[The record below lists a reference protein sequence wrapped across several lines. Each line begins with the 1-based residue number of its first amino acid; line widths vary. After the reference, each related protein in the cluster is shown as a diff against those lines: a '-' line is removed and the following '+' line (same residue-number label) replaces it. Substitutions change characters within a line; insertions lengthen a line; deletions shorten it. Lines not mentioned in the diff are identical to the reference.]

1 MIEIL
6 ESEYERLKA
15 IEAKFNKLEVDDSLV
30 LINNMRN
37 NAANVNSTSRQKV
50 SEIEDISSLVNEF
63 IEKSNLIDEKTTRNF
78 KSSEMST
85 AESNTVIL
93 LIKELST
100 TIDSLDSV
108 FETFSVTIESLTEAN
123 KEISDLVK
131 VNDHISIQTNLLSLN
146 AKVEAAR
153 AGDAGKG
160 FSIVA
165 DEVKKLAAS
174 SKHTTQEIGTMI
186 SKISNMTE
194 NAKLQSAK
202 SNELIDNSVK
212 ISSDAIEKLNYLMQ
226 LSSQNKNDSI
236 EVQSIVNNQLKDS
249 GTIKLKIGEL
259 LEDTTKAIT
268 SSTQN
273 IEYGDKL
280 IRTFKA

>member
-1 MIEIL
+1 MIEI
-6 ESEYERLKA
+6 EEGEYARLQDIER
-15 IEAKFNKLEVDDSLV
+15 KFNKLELKDSLDI
-30 LINNMRN
+30 INNMKIT
-37 NAANVNSTSRQKV
+37 ATTVNSASREKI
-50 SEIEDISSLVNEF
+50 SEIEEISLLINEF
-63 IEKSNLIDEKTTRNF
+63 IEKSNQIDEKTTQNF
-78 KSSEMST
+78 KSSEIST
-85 AESNTVIL
+85 TESNTVIS
-93 LIKELST
+93 LISELSTTINSLDSLFETFST
-100 TIDSLDSV
+100 TIDSL
-108 FETFSVTIESLTEAN
+108 TTAN

-186 SKISNMTE
+186 SKIAKMTE
-194 NAKLQSAK
+194 NVKIQSNK

-212 ISSDAIEKLNYLMQ
+212 ISADAIEKLNHLRD

-236 EVQSIVNNQLKDS
+236 EVQNIINNQLKDS
-249 GTIKLKIGEL
+249 DTIKLKIDEL
-259 LEDTTKAIT
+259 LEDTTKTIDG
-268 SSTQN
+268 SNEN
-273 IEYGDKL
+273 IEFGNRL
-280 IRTFKA
+280 MSNLQI